1 MRIAYF
7 LNEFPALSQTFILNQ
22 ITGMI
27 DRGHEVDIYAQS
39 RFHSKECHPQ
49 IEEFRLWEKTRIFSD
64 MPRGY
69 LQRLGRAIRLTVD
82 RGLWRSPGLLARVI
96 RGWGRAGEVRNLRS
110 IYYILAFVDRPSYDI
125 IHCQFGTLA
134 PLALKLRTL
143 GITDGAIV
151 TSFRGYDLTRDA
163 EKNPRFYRKL
173 FTSGARFLPVSK
185 SLADM
190 LLAAGCPEDRL
201 HILHSG
207 IDCSLFSYSNRTRET
222 GCVTKVLSIGRLV
235 EKKGLAYAIEAVANT
250 HRAGRKVHYT
260 IVGDG
265 ELRPQIENRIKE
277 YGIDDIVTLKGWC
290 DHDDVIRLMEESH
303 ILVAPSVTAADG
315 DQEGIPNV
323 AKEAMATGLPVLSTW
338 HGGIP
343 ELVENGVTGY
353 LVSERD
359 VEALTERLVHFCD
372 EPNEWAGMGE
382 RARAKIEAEFDRERI
397 NDDLEA
403 LYAQAS
409 HVRG

>member
-27 DRGHEVDIYAQS
+27 DRGHEVDIYANY
-39 RFHSKECHPQ
+39 RFHSKECHPRV
-49 IEEFRLWEKTRIFSD
+49 EEYRLWEKTRIFSD
-64 MPRGY
+64 MPKGY
-69 LQRLGRAIRLTVD
+69 LKRLGRAVWLAID
-82 RGLWRSPGLLARVI
+82 RGLWRNPGLLTRVMKN
-96 RGWGRAGEVRNLRS
+96 WGRAGEILNLRS
-110 IYYILAFVDRPSYDI
+110 IYYVLAFSDRPSYDI
-125 IHCQFGTLA
+125 IHCQFGTLG

-143 GITDGAIV
+143 GITDGEIV
-151 TSFRGYDLTRDA
+151 TSFRGYDITRNS
-163 EKNPRFYRKL
+163 ERNPRFYRKL
-173 FTSGARFLPVSK
+173 FESGARFLPVSK

-207 IDCSLFSYSNRTRET
+207 IDCSLFSYSNRTREP
-222 GCVTKVLSIGRLV
+222 GGVTKVLSIGRLV
-235 EKKGLAYAIEAVANT
+235 EKKGLVYAIEAVANAR
-250 HRAGRKVHYT
+250 RAGRKLHYT

-265 ELRPQIENRIKE
+265 ELRPIIENTIKE

-290 DHDDVIRLMEESH
+290 DHDDVIQLMEQSH
-303 ILVAPSVTAADG
+303 ILVVPSITAADG

-353 LVSERD
+353 LVPERD
-359 VEALTERLVHFCD
+359 VEALTERLIYFCD
-372 EPNEWAGMGE
+372 EADEWSGMGE

-397 NDDLEA
+397 NDGLEA
-403 LYAQAS
+403 LYAQVS
-409 HVRG
+409 HVSG